1 MAFYLA
7 LFWLIPMNAYQAN
20 LYLPLIAAG
29 LYLGILVLPQIRRR
43 PEKQQTTWLVLAL
56 VASIAWEF
64 SIFFAS
70 SVPFPNFP
78 IIVLLLALGTVAGI
92 TNAFLDGQL
101 ARRYIIL
108 GSLALLT
115 AVLINLLTPDRVFV
129 LPDGRPLNITNGTL
143 AAYLTWGALAGALLI
158 ITWREYRK
166 THFPW
171 HANRLLFWFA
181 VLCTLFLGEFIQF
194 FDRLGFILIGQT
206 LRFLGMV
213 GMAYGIA
220 SFRVFDVRA
229 RAQRG
234 LAFIII
240 NALSALPLIL
250 SVIIVFQFGAAINRG
265 NDVITS
271 ILIAL
276 VITLGFFLYQPFRR
290 LIARLVYHYLRGG
303 KGVNPGQEVRKYSQ
317 AISRTLDVQQLSLL
331 IIGTLSEL
339 FETNRGALMLVTQLE
354 DGGYEVE
361 PIPAMGV
368 LPRHPIRFAHDSLL
382 LNTLV
387 TQHQPLLQYEI
398 DFNPTFKE
406 LSDLERSWLGEM
418 KMEVYVPVS
427 SGTDIVGIIAVGPK
441 VSAVPYQP
449 NELELM
455 QTLADQTVVAL
466 QNARLYSELNDQNE
480 HIRYLNI
487 DLVEQNEKLEIMDQ
501 VKSDFITIASHELRT
516 PLTQVKGY
524 ADILSAMNEENALT
538 REQTREIVGHINR
551 ATLQLERLI
560 TAMLDAS
567 QLDVDGM
574 QLTFVKT
581 NLDTVLRLA
590 VEPLIQAM
598 RERRIQLDMDGIENL
613 PPIYADFKRLVQ
625 SFTNL
630 LGNAVKYTPD
640 SGEIQVK
647 AVVVQGQQFEEEFLE
662 ISIQDTGIGI
672 DPQFHSL
679 IFEKFFRIGDPQ
691 LHSTGNTKF
700 KGAGPGLGLPIAKGV
715 IEAHGGRIWV
725 ESEAEDEDRLPGSRF
740 NIVLP
745 IRPPGSEDIVDSE
758 TAVRPAYLIG

>member
-1 MAFYLA
+1 MD
-7 LFWLIPMNAYQAN
+7 AYQAN

-29 LYLGILVLPQIRRR
+29 LYLGILILPQIRRR
-43 PEKQQTTWLVLAL
+43 PEKNQAAWLVVAL
-56 VASIAWEF
+56 VVSIGWEF
-64 SIFFAS
+64 SLFFARS
-70 SVPFPNFP
+70 ISVANFSTM
-78 IIVLLLALGTVAGI
+78 VLLISVGTLAAT
-92 TNAFLDGQL
+92 TNAYLDWQP
-101 ARRYIIL
+101 RSRYLIL
-108 GSLALLT
+108 GGTAVLT
-115 AVLINLLTPDRVFV
+115 AILINLLAPNRVFV
-129 LPDGRPLNITNGTL
+129 LPGGQPNNITNGTL
-143 AAYLTWGALAGALLI
+143 AVYLTWVGLVGGLLI
-158 ITWREYRK
+158 TTWREYRK
-166 THFPW
+166 TRFPW
-171 HANRLLFWFA
+171 HANRLLFWFT
-181 VLCTLFLGEFIQF
+181 VLSIFFLGEFLQF
-194 FDRLGFILIGQT
+194 FDALGLIIAGQT
-206 LRFLGMV
+206 LRFMGMA
-213 GMAYGIA
+213 GLAYGIA
-220 SFRVFDVRA
+220 SFRIFDVRT

-234 LAFIII
+234 IAFIII
-240 NALSALPLIL
+240 NTLSALPLIL
-250 SVIIVFQFGAAINRG
+250 SVIIVFQFGEALYQGDNI
-265 NDVITS
+265 ITAS
-271 ILIAL
+271 LIAL
-276 VITLGFFLYQPFRR
+276 VITLGFFLYQPFRQ
-290 LIARLVYHYLRGG
+290 LIGRVVYRYMRGE
-303 KGVNPGQEVRKYSQ
+303 GVNAGLVVRNYSQ

-331 IIGTLSEL
+331 IVGTLSEL
-339 FETNRGALMLVTQLE
+339 LETNRGALMLVTQLE
-354 DGGYEVE
+354 DGGYEVD
-361 PIPAMGV
+361 PIPAMGMV
-368 LPRHPIRFAHDSLL
+368 PRHPIRFTHDDLFI
-382 LNTLV
+382 NTLAD
-387 TQHQPLLQYEI
+387 QHQPLLQYEL
-398 DFNPTFKE
+398 DFNPAFKE
-406 LSDLERSWLGEM
+406 LRDEERSWLAEM
-418 KMEVYVPVS
+418 TMEVYVPVS
-427 SGTDIVGIIAVGPK
+427 SGDDIVGLIAVGPK

-449 NELELM
+449 GELELM

-487 DLVEQNEKLEIMDQ
+487 DLVEQNEKLEIMDR

-524 ADILSAMNEENALT
+524 ADILSAMNDENALT

-581 NLDTVLRLA
+581 QLDTVLRLA

-598 RERRIQLDMDGIENL
+598 RERRIHLEIEGVEEL

-625 SFTNL
+625 SFNNL

-640 SGEIQVK
+640 SGHIYVK
-647 AVVVQGQQFEEEFLE
+647 ATKVPGQFEEEFLE
-662 ISIQDTGIGI
+662 IVIRDTGIGI
-672 DPQFHSL
+672 DPKFHSL

-725 ESEAEDEDRLPGSRF
+725 ESEAEDEERLPGSSF

-745 IRPPGSEDIVDSE
+745 IRPPGSEDIVEGE

>member
-1 MAFYLA
+1 
-7 LFWLIPMNAYQAN
+7 MNAYQAN

-29 LYLGILVLPQIRRR
+29 FYLVLLILPQIRRR
-43 PEKQQTTWLVLAL
+43 PEKSQTTWLVISLSL
-56 VASIAWEF
+56 SIGWEF
-64 SIFFAS
+64 ALYFAS
-70 SVPFPNFP
+70 NVPIPNFP
-78 IIVLLLALGTVAGI
+78 TIVLLLAICGLAATTSAY
-92 TNAFLDGQL
+92 LDWQP
-101 ARRYIIL
+101 ARRYLLL
-108 GSLALLT
+108 GGTAVLT
-115 AVLINLLTPDRVFV
+115 AILINLLAPHHRFI
-129 LPDGRPLNITNGTL
+129 LPNGRMLMATNGTL
-143 AAYLTWGALAGALLI
+143 AVYLAWGGLTSALLLA
-158 ITWREYRK
+158 TWREYRK
-166 THFPW
+166 TSFPW
-171 HANRLLFWFA
+171 HANRLLFWFT
-181 VLCTLFLGEFIQF
+181 VLCTIFVGEFIQF
-194 FDRLGFILIGQT
+194 FDQLGFILIGQIM
-206 LRFLGMV
+206 RYLGIV

-220 SFRVFDVRA
+220 SFRIFDVRA
-229 RAQRG
+229 RAQRAI
-234 LAFIII
+234 AFVFI
-240 NALSALPLIL
+240 NTLSALPLIL
-250 SVIIVFQFGAAINRG
+250 SVIIVFQFGAALNRG
-265 NDVITS
+265 NDLFTS

-276 VITLGFFLYQPFRR
+276 VITLGFFLYQPFRQ
-290 LIARLVYHYLRGG
+290 LISRLVYRYLRGE
-303 KGVNPGQEVRKYSQ
+303 GVNAGQVVRHYSQ
-317 AISRTLDVQQLSLL
+317 AISRTLDVQQISLL
-331 IIGTLSEL
+331 IVGTLSEL
-339 FETNRGALMLVTQLE
+339 LETNRGTLMLVTELE
-354 DGGYEVE
+354 NGGYEVE
-361 PIPAMGV
+361 PIPAMGNV
-368 LPRHPIRFAHDSLL
+368 PRYPIRFAYNDLFINAL
-382 LNTLV
+382 LN
-387 TQHQPLLQYEI
+387 QHQPLLQYEL
-398 DFNPTFKE
+398 DFNPAFK
-406 LSDLERSWLGEM
+406 DLNDQERSWLAEM
-418 KMEVYVPVS
+418 TMEVYVPVS
-427 SGTDIVGIIAVGPK
+427 SGTDIVGLIGVGPK
-441 VSAVPYQP
+441 NSAVPYQP

-466 QNARLYSELNDQNE
+466 QNARLYGELNDQNE

-487 DLVEQNEKLEIMDQ
+487 DLVEQNEKLEIMDR

-581 NLDTVLRLA
+581 QLDTVLRLA

-598 RERRIQLDMDGIENL
+598 RERRIHLGIEGVDEL

-640 SGEIQVK
+640 NGQIYIK
-647 AVVVQGQQFEEEFLE
+647 AAIVPGQSHEEQFLE
-662 ISIQDTGIGI
+662 IVIRDTGIGI
-672 DPQFHSL
+672 DPKFHSL

-725 ESEAEDEDRLPGSRF
+725 ESEAEDEERLPGTSF

-745 IRPPGSEDIVDSE
+745 VRPPGSEDIVDGE